1 MTANPTPASTA
12 QDRRARL
19 AWQIWLDGELEHG
32 PLALA
37 DGCVVVIQRPAG
49 AGGCEVV
56 RLDDD
61 GERVWAVALGARLVG
76 SPARSESLIAVPSD
90 GGVTVLGLDG
100 ALSGEIELPGR
111 LNGSVAALGGR
122 LWARLDA
129 PDDHGVRRLLAVPLD
144 ASAPPT
150 LREDPLGDAGP
161 ARWRRTNQTICLAAL
176 GAHDEL
182 RLVGLDER
190 TAAPLWQ
197 RRLEA
202 AGLSDLWAAG
212 GLLDVATVDGVK
224 SFDARTGTPLTT
236 RFAGL
241 PLAHA
246 RIAGET
252 LITQQPASHG
262 GLRVNAYEC
271 AFEVLRGALT
281 GARRVLGAGSDLL
294 ALEPPGAPLALFE
307 LPELKRLTLR
317 EADAL
322 SDPRALTFARSRV
335 WVVGHGGKSLSALDV

>member
-1 MTANPTPASTA
+1 MTANPTLAAPVVE
-12 QDRRARL
+12 RRARL
-19 AWQIWLDGELEHG
+19 AWQIWLDGEVVHP

-37 DGCVVVIQRPAG
+37 DGCVVVVDRAP
-49 AGGCEVV
+49 GCEVL
-56 RLDDD
+56 RLDVD
-61 GERVWAVALGARLVG
+61 GERVWAVALADRNER
-76 SPARSESLIAVPSD
+76 PAVRSEGFIAVPSE
-90 GGVTVLGLDG
+90 GSVAVLSLDG
-100 ALSGEIELPGR
+100 ALRRVIDLPGR
-111 LNGSVAALGGR
+111 LVGPVAGLGGR

-129 PDDHGVRRLLAVPLD
+129 LADSGVRRLIAAPLD
-144 ASAPPT
+144 GAAPPL

-161 ARWRRTNQTICLAAL
+161 TRWRRTNQTICLAAL

-197 RRLEA
+197 RRIEA

-212 GLLDVATVDGVK
+212 GLLDVAMSDGVK

-241 PLAHA
+241 PLANA

-252 LITQQPASHG
+252 LITVQPANHG

-271 AFEVLRGALT
+271 AFELLRGALT

-307 LPELKRLTLR
+307 LPELSRLTLR

-322 SDPRALTFARSRV
+322 HDPRALTFARSRV